1 MTDRITKGNLEARA
15 EQINRVLAEI
25 GVDIDAS
32 ISGAN
37 GGFSLV
43 GDKGSRNISR
53 TGHMPKRELYNQLN
67 TTLQVLYEVSRQL
80 RAENPTPKIIIEV
93 ADRDTAIGLLGNI
106 EEHLD
111 RTVDENE
118 TAKII
123 GTRIQ

>member
-1 MTDRITKGNLEARA
+1 MTNRITNGNLEAQA
-15 EQINRVLAEI
+15 KQING
-25 GVDIDAS
+25 GV
-32 ISGAN
+32 
-37 GGFSLV
+37 SL
-43 GDKGSRNISR
+43 
-53 TGHMPKRELYNQLN
+53 
-67 TTLQVLYEVSRQL
+67 
-80 RAENPTPKIIIEV
+80 IIIEV